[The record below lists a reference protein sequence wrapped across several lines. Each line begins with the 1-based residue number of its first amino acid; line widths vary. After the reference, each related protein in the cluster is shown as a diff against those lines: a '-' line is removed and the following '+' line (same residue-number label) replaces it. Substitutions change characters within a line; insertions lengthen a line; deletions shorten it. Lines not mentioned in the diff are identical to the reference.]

1 MWIAIEEHPW
11 FIDELTA
18 AIDKVDDGFR
28 VAISA
33 PGRQIQFSVEDL
45 GSDVGFTPF
54 AAPEDFAFGLWVA
67 QIINSSERQ
76 DVLLEM
82 LVDAK
87 LDEVPEHSEIDEA
100 SGSVDLRHRWRQS
113 ERHPARDP
121 RKGQSPG

>member
-18 AIDKVDDGFR
+18 EIDRVDNGFR

-33 PGRQIQFSVEDL
+33 PGRRLQFSVEDL
-45 GSDVGFTPF
+45 ESDVGFTPF

-76 DVLLEM
+76 SVLLET

-87 LDEVPEHSEIDEA
+87 LDDVPEHTEIDDA
-100 SGSVDLRHRWRQS
+100 SDSVNFRHRWRQS
-113 ERHPARDP
+113 ERHPAHDP